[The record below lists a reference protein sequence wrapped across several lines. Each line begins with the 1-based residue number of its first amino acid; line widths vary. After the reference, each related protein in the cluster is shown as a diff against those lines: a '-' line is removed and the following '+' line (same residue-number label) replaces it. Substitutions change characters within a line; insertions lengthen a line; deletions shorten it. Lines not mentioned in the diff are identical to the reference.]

1 MRRFQFPR
9 LWNGDG
15 TGPEPVVVPDSPP
28 PPEPPRARAPRPEAT
43 PEPDLTAPEPPPPPV
58 QRPAPAPAPPAVPAP
73 PAAQSPPAA
82 PLPVQAPPP
91 APAPPAQEEL
101 PAQARQPAPVKQP
114 ADLPS
119 AAPAIG
125 RVAGVQHGQVKAGI
139 SLRPPAIA
147 LDGIV
152 AGAYQVA
159 AASMIGASHLQSGQP
174 RQDAYNFMLGESGR
188 LYVAVADGLGSKPY
202 SQLGAHLFAE
212 SVLVE
217 AARAEAED
225 PAEPDPA
232 RLLTLASERMERIV
246 AKTYGID
253 PKTAGCVGAV
263 AVFSERGCVVARVGD
278 VSAFTIRAGGFTEG
292 FPAETGPLN
301 LVSASMPYEKES
313 DIEVAELAPVAAVV
327 LGTDG
332 LANDLRNSGTL
343 QEWLAEQWQ
352 VPHLPFGIGD
362 TLRYRRQGSHD
373 DRTAVL
379 VWRDDAPPE
388 D

>member
-1 MRRFQFPR
+1 
-9 LWNGDG
+9 
-15 TGPEPVVVPDSPP
+15 
-28 PPEPPRARAPRPEAT
+28 
-43 PEPDLTAPEPPPPPV
+43 
-58 QRPAPAPAPPAVPAP
+58 
-73 PAAQSPPAA
+73 
-82 PLPVQAPPP
+82 
-91 APAPPAQEEL
+91 
-101 PAQARQPAPVKQP
+101 
-114 ADLPS
+114 
-119 AAPAIG
+119 
-125 RVAGVQHGQVKAGI
+125 VAG
-139 SLRPPAIA
+139 
-147 LDGIV
+147 
-152 AGAYQVA
+152 
-159 AASMIGASHLQSGQP
+159 ASMIGASHLQSGQP

-202 SQLGAHLFAE
+202 SQLGAHLFTE

-225 PAEPDPA
+225 SGGPDPGGPDPGGPDPGGPDPGGPDPA

-253 PKTAGCVGAV
+253 PKSAGCVGAV

-278 VSAFTIRAGGFTEG
+278 VSAFTIRAGAFTEG
-292 FPAETGPLN
+292 FPAENGPLN
-301 LVSASMPYEKES
+301 LVSASMPYERES
-313 DIEVAELAPVAAVV
+313 DIEVAELAPAAAVV

-352 VPHLPFGIGD
+352 APHLPFGIGD

-379 VWRDDAPPE
+379 VWRDDVPGESAGADHAE